1 MSFQNLKNSIFCPVY
16 LSIPFSRH
24 FPFSK
29 SGRTE
34 LFDHYLSKVKA
45 DSNEV
50 NAASLAKKTV
60 GFLGA
65 QIANM
70 VNQAAIKA
78 ARENACRCHG
88 CEAIHWPAFKFV
100 YATSIVKFSFSQH

>member
-1 MSFQNLKNSIFCPVY
+1 ML
-16 LSIPFSRH
+16 
-24 FPFSK
+24 
-29 SGRTE
+29 GRTE

-45 DSNEV
+45 DQNEV
-50 NAASLAKKTV
+50 NSESLAKKTV

-78 ARENACRCHG
+78 ARENSCKYESAN
-88 CEAIHWPAFKFV
+88 
-100 YATSIVKFSFSQH
+100 